1 MKKLCTLVFVLLGLM
16 GFSQEQDIFD
26 NAIGLRL
33 GDSDGFGTEISYQR
47 RLGDSHRLEF
57 NLGWRNGNDYS
68 ALRAV
73 GLYQWVNAIDT
84 NFNWYYGAGGGIASY
99 SIDNVPAGS
108 DDNNTSLFVAG
119 DIGIEY
125 NFQIP
130 IIISLDFRPELGFGD
145 FNNDLDFDIA
155 VGIRYQF

>member
-16 GFSQEQDIFD
+16 GFSQELGLTGFTQEQDIYD

-84 NFNWYYGAGGGIASY
+84 NFNWYYGNRFSFY
-99 SIDNVPAGS
+99 RRKR
-108 DDNNTSLFVAG
+108 SLF
-119 DIGIEY
+119 Y
-125 NFQIP
+125 W
-130 IIISLDFRPELGFGD
+130 R
-145 FNNDLDFDIA
+145 
-155 VGIRYQF
+155 